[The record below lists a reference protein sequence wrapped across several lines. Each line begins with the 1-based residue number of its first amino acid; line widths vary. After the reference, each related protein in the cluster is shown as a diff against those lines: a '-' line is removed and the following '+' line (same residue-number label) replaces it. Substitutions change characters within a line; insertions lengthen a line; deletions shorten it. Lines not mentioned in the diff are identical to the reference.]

1 LSEFRFTQ
9 AGVFVQGEVNLRRKH
24 SFSKQHLLAA
34 QYFATTA
41 QSIENAHP
49 GEKEF
54 ARHRAYVTGAILS
67 AAAFLEAS
75 INELFHEAEN
85 RDHDKVPSFD
95 DAAVAR
101 LAKIWGDIEF
111 KSILLKYQTVLEAAG
126 GKRFEQDRAPYD
138 DAESLI
144 HLRNTLMHYKPE
156 WDDEQGR
163 HHDLKER
170 LEKKFPP
177 NPLVA
182 KGSLWFPHLC
192 LGAGCAQ
199 WATHAVASFSA
210 EFCARLKI
218 PSRH

>member
-1 LSEFRFTQ
+1 
-9 AGVFVQGEVNLRRKH
+9 VQGEVNLRRKH

-34 QYFATTA
+34 QHFATTA
-41 QSIENAHP
+41 QSIENAHR
-49 GEKEF
+49 GVEEF
-54 ARHRAYVTGAILS
+54 TRHRAYVTGAILS

-95 DAAVAR
+95 DATVAR

-126 GKRFEQDRAPYD
+126 SKRFEQDRAPYD

-144 HLRNTLMHYKPE
+144 RLRNTLMHYKPE

-163 HHDLKER
+163 HHDLRER
-170 LEKKFPP
+170 LEKKFPL

-182 KGSLWFPHLC
+182 KGACGFRISVSELAALNGLHTLSLL
-192 LGAGCAQ
+192 L
-199 WATHAVASFSA
+199 VLSSV
-210 EFCARLKI
+210 
-218 PSRH
+218 

>member
-1 LSEFRFTQ
+1 MSEFRFTQ
-9 AGVFVQGEVNLRRKH
+9 AGVFVQGEVSLRRKH

-85 RDHDKVPSFD
+85 REKEKVPSFD
-95 DAAVAR
+95 DATVAR

-111 KSILLKYQTVLEAAG
+111 KSILLKYQTVLEVAG

-144 HLRNTLMHYKPE
+144 RLRNTLMHYKPE

-163 HHDLKER
+163 HHNLRER
-170 LEKKFPP
+170 LEKKFPL
-177 NPLVA
+177 NPLVPR
-182 KGSLWFPHLC
+182 GSSWFPHLC

-210 EFCARLKI
+210 EFCVRLKI